1 MKKEINKRIQELSQE
16 LEDNL
21 ETRLELVDVLKKLDS
36 RRYDISI
43 LIPELYDLI
52 KEEEEDEQSGKEDK

>member
-1 MKKEINKRIQELSQE
+1 MKEEINKRIQELSQE

-21 ETRLELVDVLKKLDS
+21 ETRLELVDMLKKLDS

-43 LIPELYDLI
+43 LIPELYGLI
-52 KEEEEDEQSGKEDK
+52 KEEEEDDETKS